1 MTVVAVGMDPAGTQP
16 VLLLREVPEPRR
28 QLPVLIGLPEAAA
41 IELQRQ
47 GVDPPRP
54 QTHDLIRNVVAAFG
68 RRLQRVRITALR
80 DGIYHAELQFDDDTR
95 VSSRLTDAVALAV
108 RDGIPIEAEEEVL
121 AAGAA
126 PVQLLD
132 LSGADDPGEEP
143 GADVTAAAD
152 PDAPPAAAG
161 GPIDEAAEVEELRRF
176 LDTATP
182 EDFDSGDPD
191 GGDPDSGG
199 DPGGGRRS

>member
-1 MTVVAVGMDPAGTQP
+1 MPEMTVVAVGMDPAGTQP
-16 VLLLREVPEPRR
+16 VLLLREVAGARR

-68 RRLQRVRITALR
+68 HRLERVRITELR
-80 DGIYHAELQFDDDTR
+80 DGIYHAELQFDKDVR

-108 RDGIPIEAEEEVL
+108 RDGLPIEAAEDVL
-121 AAGAA
+121 EAGAT

-132 LSGADDPGEEP
+132 LTGDDADDEPDEEDAAEP
-143 GADVTAAAD
+143 SRVELGAA
-152 PDAPPAAAG
+152 
-161 GPIDEAAEVEELRRF
+161 EKAEVEEFRRL
-176 LDTATP
+176 LDTVSP
-182 EDFDSGDPD
+182 EDFVPDEPPEDPPA
-191 GGDPDSGG
+191 GGPPRGG
-199 DPGGGRRS
+199 PATD

>member
-68 RRLQRVRITALR
+68 RSLQRVRITALR

-108 RDGIPIEAEEEVL
+108 RDGIPIEAEEDVL
-121 AAGAA
+121 EAGAA

-132 LSGADDPGEEP
+132 LTGDDPG
-143 GADVTAAAD
+143 ADPPESTD

-182 EDFDSGDPD
+182 EDF
-191 GGDPDSGG
+191 GGDS
-199 DPGGGRRS
+199 DPGDGKQT

>member
-80 DGIYHAELQFDDDTR
+80 DGIYHAELQFDDGTA

-108 RDGIPIEAEEEVL
+108 RDSIPIEAEEDVL
-121 AAGAA
+121 EAGAA

-132 LSGADDPGEEP
+132 LTGSDDLDEPGAEEP
-143 GADVTAAAD
+143 GAAD
-152 PDAPPAAAG
+152 PDAPPAAS
-161 GPIDEAAEVEELRRF
+161 GPIDEAAELEELRRF
-176 LDTATP
+176 LDIATP
-182 EDFDSGDPD
+182 EDFGT
-191 GGDPDSGG
+191 GE
-199 DPGGGRRS
+199 DPGKGPDAP

>member
-68 RRLQRVRITALR
+68 RSLQRVRITALR

-108 RDGIPIEAEEEVL
+108 RDGIPIEAEEDVL
-121 AAGAA
+121 EAGAA

-132 LSGADDPGEEP
+132 LTGSDDPEP
-143 GADVTAAAD
+143 GAETPEPAD

-182 EDFDSGDPD
+182 DDFGGDDPD
-191 GGDPDSGG
+191 AGKS
-199 DPGGGRRS
+199 

>member
-54 QTHDLIRNVVAAFG
+54 QTHDLIRNVVAALG

-108 RDGIPIEAEEEVL
+108 HDGIPIEAEEDVL
-121 AAGAA
+121 EAGAA

-132 LSGADDPGEEP
+132 LTGSGDPDDPGAEVSEP
-143 GADVTAAAD
+143 DD

-182 EDFDSGDPD
+182 DDF
-191 GGDPDSGG
+191 GGD
-199 DPGGGRRS
+199 DPGGGKAKP

>member
-68 RRLQRVRITALR
+68 RSLQRVRITALR

-108 RDGIPIEAEEEVL
+108 RDGIPIEAEEDVL
-121 AAGAA
+121 EAGAA

-132 LSGADDPGEEP
+132 LTGSDDPG
-143 GADVTAAAD
+143 ADAPEAED
-152 PDAPPAAAG
+152 PDAPPASAG
-161 GPIDEAAEVEELRRF
+161 GAIDEAAEVEELRRF

-182 EDFDSGDPD
+182 DDFGGDDPD
-191 GGDPDSGG
+191 PEKGKS
-199 DPGGGRRS
+199 